1 MVVKLNWIGNMTAY
15 NLRMSIVVSQLYFY
29 PVKSCAG
36 TALAAAVIGP
46 RGIKYDRQWMV
57 IDEDGYFLTQRQLSR
72 MALIRPEINEAE
84 GVLKLNAP
92 DMLELVVKLN
102 SEGQNL
108 LATVWDDTCAALD
121 EGDEASHWFTQFLG
135 IKSRLVKF
143 AADYVRKVDQKYAKR
158 QDDQVGF
165 ADGFPFLLIGE
176 ASLADLN
183 DRLSEELPMNRFRPN
198 IVLSGAEA
206 FAEDTW
212 KKIGINGI
220 QFDVVKPCARC
231 VITTVNQNTGVASA
245 EPLKTL
251 AGFRRRDGK
260 VLFGQNLAHASQGTI
275 AIGDSVDILE

>member
-1 MVVKLNWIGNMTAY
+1 MAAY
-15 NLRMSIVVSQLYFY
+15 NLGMSIVVSQLYFY

-36 TALAAAVIGP
+36 TALDAAAIGP

-92 DMLELVVKLN
+92 EMPEIAVKLN

-108 LATVWDDTCAALD
+108 SVTVWDDNCRALY
-121 EGDEASHWFTQFLG
+121 EGDEVAHWLTQFLG
-135 IKSRLVKF
+135 VKSRLVKF
-143 AADYVRKVDQKYAKR
+143 AFDYVRQVDQRFAKR
-158 QDDQVGF
+158 ENDQVAF
-165 ADGFPFLLIGE
+165 ADGFPFLLISE

-183 DRLSEELPMNRFRPN
+183 GRLSEELPMNRFRPN

-260 VLFGQNLAHASQGTI
+260 VLFGQNLTHASQGTI